1 MYRRHAVVPVSHAE
15 PGRHRGSGRLILA
28 VEDLEHLVEQRQM
41 PTAKPCVRPRDI
53 DPAVPGDVVDHVSA
67 AERLVDAVDAIR
79 IEVVECTGIENADL
93 CPIDSSP
100 DIANAEI
107 DLADSGQHPGF
118 VGRIKPAV
126 MIYDD
131 IVGGEEVRVANVDV
145 AVGPE
150 AERTFKHWLK

>member
-1 MYRRHAVVPVSHAE
+1 
-15 PGRHRGSGRLILA
+15 
-28 VEDLEHLVEQRQM
+28 
-41 PTAKPCVRPRDI
+41 
-53 DPAVPGDVVDHVSA
+53 DHVSA

-150 AERTFKHWLK
+150 AERTLQALAKIVLFHEAPGPVVAGDEAVDEFGMEAIPACED